1 MFHEI
6 KAGDCTIHMDERFI
20 PPKIRSLAAS
30 QILQHRSFLL
40 FQHTGVV
47 AGWSSKQFGTSTERV
62 WVVLVVRFPGV
73 GAGGGLVTEQR
84 THPGTTLRRGRFRP
98 SPRACIP
105 LYTHYT
111 HAAPGPGRTRLHLVW
126 VIRMT
131 LVTTLA
137 GRLGRVR
144 LAG

>member
-30 QILQHRSFLL
+30 QILQHRSSLL

-73 GAGGGLVTEQR
+73 GAGGGGVGNRTEDSSGKDPAHR
-84 THPGTTLRRGRFRP
+84 SIP
-98 SPRACIP
+98 SESQSVH
-105 LYTHYT
+105 THYT
-111 HAAPGPGRTRLHLVW
+111 HQVLVQ
-126 VIRMT
+126 VQDE
-131 LVTTLA
+131 
-137 GRLGRVR
+137 LGFTWS
-144 LAG
+144 GSSG

>member
-1 MFHEI
+1 MSKSNGSDDASVHMFHEI

-73 GAGGGLVTEQR
+73 GAGGVGNRTEDSSGNDPAQR
-84 THPGTTLRRGRFRP
+84 PFP
-98 SPRACIP
+98 SESQSVHTPV
-105 LYTHYT
+105 HS
-111 HAAPGPGRTRLHLVW
+111 LHTQLQVQDE
-126 VIRMT
+126 
-131 LVTTLA
+131 
-137 GRLGRVR
+137 LGFTWS
-144 LAG
+144 GSSG